1 MSYRAS
7 VLVTGPFRRSD
18 IYVAAAQEAGW
29 HAHACEYVS
38 IVPLPF
44 NVGEV
49 PGNVACVCITSKH
62 ALPALRL
69 YVDRF
74 RQTPFAAVGQKSTEL
89 AWKMGFERV
98 VGASPNAKEL
108 AARIAIIVPR
118 ESQIF
123 WPRGSLSDE
132 LAQDLRGAGF
142 DVFDPIVYENVPL
155 ASDEQAPDLTDTGA
169 VFFGSPSA
177 VKAFLG
183 RHREDQCLSSIDAIA
198 IGPTTAK
205 ALEAEAAL
213 FRGIQVL
220 TAPTPEELTN
230 QLRRSAL
237 NDS

>member
-7 VLVTGPFRRSD
+7 VLVTGPFLRTD
-18 IYVAAAQEAGW
+18 IYLAAAQEAGW

-49 PGNVACVCITSKH
+49 PQNVACVCITSKH

-74 RQTPFAAVGQKSTEL
+74 RHTPFAAVGQRTSEL
-89 AWKMGFERV
+89 AHAMGFERV
-98 VGASPNAKEL
+98 VAATPNAKEL
-108 AARIAIIVPR
+108 AAKIATIAPR

-132 LAQDLRGAGF
+132 LAQNLRVAGF
-142 DVFDPIVYENVPL
+142 NVYDPIVYKNVPL
-155 ASDEQAPDLTDTGA
+155 ASDEQTPDLTDTGA

-177 VKAFLG
+177 VRAFLA
-183 RHREDQCLSSIDAIA
+183 RHREDQSLSSIDAIA

-205 ALEAEAAL
+205 ALEAESAL

-220 TAPTPEELTN
+220 SAPTPQELTN